1 MKLTKIIVQILFLF
15 QYNYC
20 HKLSMVFG
28 RAPVG
33 RAIAASPPSL
43 RYVRAFRYYPSRNS
57 RYRLPFVFHH
67 SASSCIP
74 PVFKMPYIGT
84 NSCL

>member
-15 QYNYC
+15 QYNYS

-28 RAPVG
+28 RAPAG

-43 RYVRAFRYYPSRNS
+43 HAGFPLLSLTQFP
-57 RYRLPFVFHH
+57 LPFTFPI
-67 SASSCIP
+67 SSFSILLHPTRFLKCPI
-74 PVFKMPYIGT
+74 
-84 NSCL
+84 

>member
-28 RAPVG
+28 RAPAG

-43 RYVRAFRYYPSRNS
+43 RYVGLSATIPHAIPVTVYHSF
-57 RYRLPFVFHH
+57 LIIQHPF
-67 SASSCIP
+67 ASHPFFEMS
-74 PVFKMPYIGT
+74 YIGT
-84 NSCL
+84 CS